1 MNALVR
7 SGLAPLDRQVGGF
20 VAGRPYIVSGNP
32 GTGKSC
38 ACLEFIDAGVQAG
51 ERALLLTH
59 DDPGD
64 LLDSAEFLGIDLGE
78 ALVSDRVRIVTYQ
91 LDFVRRFM
99 RAATPT
105 LAFEELLRHI
115 GDEPVQRI
123 AVDSVVPFLEGGGAG
138 SQSIFSLVDF
148 LDAVQ
153 ATAMI
158 TYPGDLAGLYDQR
171 LEPLLQR
178 AGGVFHLVGSEH
190 GRRRGTI
197 QIRKLRQQA
206 PSVAPVRYKID
217 AGFGYAQDGE
227 PNVKEDT
234 LIEELRRRLL
244 VVRLGAPFP
253 ESLLSALGT
262 RFSVTVRASMPPEF
276 AESLRDGIGALL
288 LCVQRETLEDALQT
302 VRLLRTADVRTPIL
316 LVTPYHLRASDRT
329 RALRAGADDFL
340 GTKIAEPEFIERLR
354 SIVRRGRSKA
364 VASRDQGIPAVLQP
378 TDDQNRYQ
386 LFDEQGFAATVTSV
400 LGAVRDPF
408 FTILRLS
415 SPGGDIS
422 ALAGLIVRVLRVD
435 SGDFAGVSGDVV
447 LAYLEGA
454 RPSDLDGLLARVD
467 AQWSEMGG
475 APLQAERVGFPAER
489 DRVYQMFGV
498 TVG

>member
-1 MNALVR
+1 MSAFVK
-7 SGLAPLDRQVGGF
+7 SGLAPLDRQIGGL
-20 VAGRPYIVSGNP
+20 VAGRPYLLSGNP

-38 ACLEFIDAGVQAG
+38 ACLEFVDAAVQRG

-78 ALVSDRVRIVTYQ
+78 SLIADRVRLVTYQ

-115 GDEPVQRI
+115 GDEPVQSI
-123 AVDSVVPFLEGGGAG
+123 AIDSIVPFLEGGGAG
-138 SQSIFSLVDF
+138 SQSVFSLVDF

-153 ATAMI
+153 ATALI

-197 QIRKLRQQA
+197 QIRKLRHQA

-244 VVRLGAPFP
+244 VVRFGAPFP
-253 ESLLSALGT
+253 ESLLGT
-262 RFSVTVRASMPPEF
+262 LQSRFSVTVRASLPPEF
-276 AESLRDGIGALL
+276 AETLRDGVGALI
-288 LCVQRETLEDALQT
+288 LCVQRESLEDALQS
-302 VRLLRTADVRTPIL
+302 VRLLRSADIRTPIV

-340 GTKIAEPEFIERLR
+340 GTRISEPEFVERLR
-354 SIVRRGRSKA
+354 AIVRRGRSKA

-378 TDDQNRYQ
+378 TDDQGRYQ
-386 LFDEQGFAATVTSV
+386 MFDEAGFVATINSV
-400 LGAVRDPF
+400 LSAVRDPF
-408 FTILRLS
+408 FTILRIS
-415 SPGGDIS
+415 SPGADLGS
-422 ALAGLIVRVLRVD
+422 LASLMIKMLRVD
-435 SGDFAGVSGDVV
+435 SGDFAGVTGETV

-454 RPSDLDGLLARVD
+454 RPSDLDNLLQRID

-475 APLQAERVGFPAER
+475 PPLQAERLGYPSDTER
-489 DRVYQMFGV
+489 ILSMFGV
-498 TVG
+498 SVG